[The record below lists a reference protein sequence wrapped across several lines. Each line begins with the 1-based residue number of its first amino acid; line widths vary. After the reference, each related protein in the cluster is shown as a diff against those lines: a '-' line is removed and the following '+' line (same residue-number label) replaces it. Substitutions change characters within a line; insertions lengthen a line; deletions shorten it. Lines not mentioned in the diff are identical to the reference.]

1 MSKSV
6 REKKSREKDVFE
18 GEQNRKPRHNN
29 MRRKDKII
37 NNALK
42 NRDIETLVRFTE
54 EDE

>member
-1 MSKSV
+1 MSKSF

-37 NNALK
+37 NNKSLTSFENITA
-42 NRDIETLVRFTE
+42 D
-54 EDE
+54 